1 MLWLSTLRVTVDSAE
16 SSSSRGKRRYP
27 VVYKV
32 PPTSEPTPAQLSKW
46 RRYLANARA
55 EAALYRELARKKTGE
70 EREILLAL
78 AESESRHEQFWREK
92 LGEYVGFPRNPDL
105 NTRFMGFMARH
116 FGSVFTLALMQT
128 AESRSPYIKDEDASP
143 QIAADERIH
152 AEVVRGLAA
161 RGREQMSGG
170 FRAAVFGAND
180 GLVSNLALVVGIMGS
195 GVSANVIL
203 LTGIS
208 GLLAGALSMAAGE
221 YVSVS
226 SQKELLEASTPH
238 PKAHTLLPS
247 LDVNANELALVYRA
261 RGMGEKEAVAKAKS
275 EFSRMALEQAIGLD
289 REDSPDARHDVEPV
303 NPGEVVGSPWTAAG
317 SSFLFFAG
325 GAFIPIVP
333 YLFGASPVLGAIIAV
348 VLVSGALMF
357 TGGVVGVLSGKPP
370 FSRAMRQLAIG
381 LGAAGIT
388 YLLGVASGTVVG

>member
-1 MLWLSTLRVTVDSAE
+1 M
-16 SSSSRGKRRYP
+16 
-27 VVYKV
+27 VV
-32 PPTSEPTPAQLSKW
+32 SNQEPTRAQINRW
-46 RRYLANARA
+46 RRYLANERA
-55 EAALYRELARKKTGE
+55 EAALYRELARRKTGE

-78 AESESRHEQFWREK
+78 AESESRHEEFWRGK
-92 LGEYVGFPRNPDL
+92 LGEYVGFPRQPDL
-105 NTRFMGFMARH
+105 GTRFMGFLAKS
-116 FGSVFTLALMQT
+116 FGSVFTLALMQS
-128 AESRSPYIKDEDASP
+128 AEARSPYIKDEDAP
-143 QIAADERIH
+143 EQIAADERIH

-161 RGREQMSGG
+161 RGREKMSGG

-180 GLVSNLALVVGIMGS
+180 GLVSNLALVVGVMGS
-195 GVSANVIL
+195 GVSANMIL

-221 YVSVS
+221 YVSVT
-226 SQKELLEASTPH
+226 SQRELLEASTPH

-261 RGMGEKEAVAKAKS
+261 RGMGEKEAKDKAQA

-289 REDSPDARHDVEPV
+289 REDSLGEEEVWADPA
-303 NPGEVVGSPWTAAG
+303 EVVGSPWAAAG

-325 GAFIPIVP
+325 GAFIPIIP
-333 YLFGASPVLGAIIAV
+333 FLFGASPVMGAVIAIM
-348 VLVSGALMF
+348 LVCCALMF

-370 FSRAMRQLAIG
+370 LSRAMRQLAIG

-388 YLLGVASGTVVG
+388 YLLGVAFGVVLG

>member
-1 MLWLSTLRVTVDSAE
+1 MP
-16 SSSSRGKRRYP
+16 SR
-27 VVYKV
+27 
-32 PPTSEPTPAQLSKW
+32 AQISRW
-46 RRYLANARA
+46 RRYLANERA
-55 EAALYRELARKKTGE
+55 EAALYRQLARKKNGE

-78 AESESRHEQFWREK
+78 ADSEARHEEFWREK
-92 LGEYVGFPRNPDL
+92 LGEYVGFPRQPDL
-105 NTRFMGFMARH
+105 NTRLMGFMARR

-128 AESRSPYIKDEDASP
+128 AEARNPYVKDEDASS

-161 RGREQMSGG
+161 RGRERMSGS

-195 GVSANVIL
+195 GVSSNLIL
-203 LTGIS
+203 LTGVS

-226 SQKELLEASTPH
+226 SQRELLEASTPH

-247 LDVNANELALVYRA
+247 LDVDANELVLVYRA
-261 RGMGEKEAVAKAKS
+261 RGMGEKEAADKARS

-289 REDSPDARHDVEPV
+289 REDSPGGLDTWES
-303 NPGEVVGSPWTAAG
+303 PGEVVGSPWAAAG

-325 GAFIPIVP
+325 GAFIPIIP
-333 YLFGASPVLGAIIAV
+333 FLFGASPMVGAVIAM
-348 VLVSGALMF
+348 VLVSVALMF

-370 FSRAMRQLAIG
+370 WTRAIRQLTIG
-381 LGAAGIT
+381 LGAAAIT
-388 YLLGVASGTVVG
+388 YLLGMAFGTVVG